1 MTSNFL
7 KGYTIA
13 YKVLCDVASSIP
25 TTTQLTSLISSSF
38 SYSPPIASLVF
49 FKLCELLPQGFAL
62 ALLSILNTLH
72 PESSWLP
79 PFTVCPNITFS
90 VTILCRI
97 TTHLQYSYPA
107 LLFSIALY
115 HLSTYYTNYLLCSLF
130 NCLPSR
136 ECQPH
141 EGRDLCFVH
150 MCLQQCLI
158 HEKHQKIIL
167 EWKNQTNQS
176 FWKWV
181 YKLIVWNSECPLF
194 PHISN
199 IIGECYMIRSTLETY
214 WTYNLTKKNYLLLRA
229 PFTNSL

>member
-79 PFTVCPNITFS
+79 PFTVCPNVTFS

-97 TTHLQYSYPA
+97 TTHPQYSYPA
-107 LLFSIALY
+107 LVFSIVLTTCQ
-115 HLSTYYTNYLLCSLF
+115 HTIPIIYY
-130 NCLPSR
+130 
-136 ECQPH
+136 
-141 EGRDLCFVH
+141 VH
-150 MCLQQCLI
+150 CLI
-158 HEKHQKIIL
+158 VSPL
-167 EWKNQTNQS
+167 ENVS
-176 FWKWV
+176 LMRAGIFV
-181 YKLIVWNSECPLF
+181 LFICAYNSV
-194 PHISN
+194 
-199 IIGECYMIRSTLETY
+199 
-214 WTYNLTKKNYLLLRA
+214 
-229 PFTNSL
+229 